1 MMGRFG
7 ISWHN
12 RSWESLYADYADY
25 ADGQSEV
32 DTRLEWIVGSDDYST
47 AKSQYLLTIRSLL
60 KKGSIL
66 NDGRKI

>member
-1 MMGRFG
+1 MGRFG

-12 RSWESLYADYADY
+12 RSWESLYADY